1 MKILS
6 DFEGFWVRWIYHEGK
21 VTQHLLSFD
30 TSAHIERCTAK
41 YGKYSTFTIK
51 FHRLHKF
58 VLGSLRKDF
67 YPTQQFG
74 EIKFRYAVTPLRH
87 GVTSLLTTLNRKLL
101 VNRSKLRQKK
111 GNGSVN
117 SKRALPPP
125 PRTFVIL
132 FWKSCKC
139 PTLGP
144 GVYTKTP
151 RWGFKIGCKCLTPG
165 QHQNFIFQ

>member
-1 MKILS
+1 MVWPRRENLS

-30 TSAHIERCTAK
+30 TSAHIERCTATDEAN
-41 YGKYSTFTIK
+41 GKYRTFTIK

-117 SKRALPPP
+117 SKRALSPPP
-125 PRTFVIL
+125 PGHLSFCFGKAANAPHL
-132 FWKSCKC
+132 YKN
-139 PTLGP
+139 PTMGL
-144 GVYTKTP
+144 
-151 RWGFKIGCKCLTPG
+151 
-165 QHQNFIFQ
+165 

>member
-30 TSAHIERCTAK
+30 TSAHIERCTATDEAN
-41 YGKYSTFTIK
+41 GKYSTFTIK

-125 PRTFVIL
+125 PDICHFVL
-132 FWKSCKC
+132 EKLQMPHVGAGRLYKN
-139 PTLGP
+139 PTMGL
-144 GVYTKTP
+144 
-151 RWGFKIGCKCLTPG
+151 
-165 QHQNFIFQ
+165 